1 MTATIAARDLA
12 LVAAQ
17 AAADKGASDILI
29 LDVSERLALTDCF
42 LIATGA
48 SDRQVN
54 AIVDA
59 IGDKLAAGGVKA
71 LRREGERDGRWVL
84 LDFGDVVAHIQHA
97 EERVFY
103 ALDRLWGDCPVI
115 PFVDSALPTTEGAGG
130 AVAARDAARPDGGV
144 LADDRTLADGGVLAD
159 DGAAPGDEE

>member
-29 LDVSERLALTDCF
+29 LDVSDRLPLTDCF
-42 LIATGA
+42 LLATGA

-59 IGDKLAAGGVKA
+59 VSEKLAARGIKA

-103 ALDRLWGDCPVI
+103 ALDKLWGDCPVI
-115 PFVDSALPTTEGAGG
+115 PFVDSALPAEDAGAAG
-130 AVAARDAARPDGGV
+130 ASG
-144 LADDRTLADGGVLAD
+144 
-159 DGAAPGDEE
+159 DGAAPGDED

>member
-1 MTATIAARDLA
+1 MTATDTARDLA

-17 AAADKGASDILI
+17 AAADKGADDILI

-42 LIATGA
+42 LLATGA

-54 AIVDA
+54 AIVDSLSE
-59 IGDKLAAGGVKA
+59 KLADHGVKT

-84 LDFGDVVAHIQHA
+84 LDFGDIVAHVQHA

-103 ALDRLWGDCPVI
+103 ALDKLWGDCPVI
-115 PFVDSALPTTEGAGG
+115 PFVDSALPADDEAAAGEGAAQG
-130 AVAARDAARPDGGV
+130 DG
-144 LADDRTLADGGVLAD
+144 
-159 DGAAPGDEE
+159 E